1 MNTNQ
6 PNDLEQL
13 IRMCGEEWVIDC
25 FHPKDESI
33 MHLRQALD
41 AATAEAKQRGLALD
55 FSEGSLIASY
65 EKHSAQV
72 NAFLQALGTTRNPVM
87 LVMVWRIF
95 QGYQISRVSMQ
106 YDEAQAVFRLE
117 IVLHNSPY
125 DTQEEIYESTDIG
138 DAVLLRHF
146 GIMTMDNKPIF
157 DGFYALKLG

>member
-1 MNTNQ
+1 MSTNQ

-25 FHPKDESI
+25 FFPKEEAVQRL
-33 MHLRQALD
+33 HQTLE
-41 AATAEAKQRGLALD
+41 AATAEANQRGL
-55 FSEGSLIASY
+55 SLEFTEKSLLASY

-95 QGYQISRVSMQ
+95 QGMKISRVSMQ

-117 IVLHNSPY
+117 VVLHNSPY
-125 DTQEEIYESTDIG
+125 DTTAETYESTDIG
-138 DAVLLRHF
+138 DAALLRHF
-146 GIMTMDNKPIF
+146 GIMTMDDKPIF
-157 DGFYALKLG
+157 DGFYALKLH